1 MNVSLT
7 KELENFIG
15 ELVASGMYFSASE
28 VVRDGLRLLKEQ
40 EALKK
45 MRVEELRAEIMLGI
59 EDLKTGNSMSFTSE
73 EEIFQ
78 EVKNRAQK
86 RLNAKR
92 NGK

>member
-7 KELENFIG
+7 KELENFVG

-45 MRVEELRAEIMLGI
+45 IRVEELRAEIMRGYEQSQNGESKPLDI
-59 EDLKTGNSMSFTSE
+59 EAIKSE
-73 EEIFQ
+73 GEKILA
-78 EVKNRAQK
+78 K
-86 RLNAKR
+86 KR

>member
-15 ELVASGMYFSASE
+15 ELVASGMYYSASE

-40 EALKK
+40 EASKK
-45 MRVEELRAEIMLGI
+45 MRVEELRTEIMLGI
-59 EDLKTGNSMSFTSE
+59 EDLKAGNSMSFTSE

-78 EVKNRAQK
+78 EVKK
-86 RLNAKR
+86 RGQQRLGARRK
-92 NGK
+92 GK

>member
-7 KELENFIG
+7 KELENFVG

-45 MRVEELRAEIMLGI
+45 MRVEELRAEILRGFEQSQNGESKPLDI
-59 EDLKTGNSMSFTSE
+59 EAIKIEGEKIL
-73 EEIFQ
+73 
-78 EVKNRAQK
+78 AQ
-86 RLNAKR
+86 KR

>member
-15 ELVASGMYFSASE
+15 ELVASGMHFSASE

-45 MRVEELRAEIMLGI
+45 MRVEELRAEIMLRNRRF
-59 EDLKTGNSMSFTSE
+59 ENRKFDVVHFRRRNFSGN
-73 EEIFQ
+73 
-78 EVKNRAQK
+78 
-86 RLNAKR
+86 
-92 NGK
+92 

>member
-7 KELENFIG
+7 KELENFIS

-45 MRVEELRAEIMLGI
+45 MRVEELRAEILRGYKQSQNGESKPLDI
-59 EDLKTGNSMSFTSE
+59 EAIKTAGE
-73 EEIFQ
+73 KILVE
-78 EVKNRAQK
+78 
-86 RLNAKR
+86 KR

>member
-7 KELENFIG
+7 KELENFVS

-45 MRVEELRAEIMLGI
+45 MRVEELRAEILRGYEQSQNGESKPLDI
-59 EDLKTGNSMSFTSE
+59 ETIKTEGE
-73 EEIFQ
+73 KILAE
-78 EVKNRAQK
+78 RRQK
-86 RLNAKR
+86 K
-92 NGK
+92 

>member
-7 KELENFIG
+7 KELEIFVS
-15 ELVASGMYFSASE
+15 ELVASGMYYSASE

-45 MRVEELRAEIMLGI
+45 MRVEELKAEIMRGFEQSQNGESKPLDI
-59 EDLKTGNSMSFTSE
+59 EAIQTEGEKILTK
-73 EEIFQ
+73 
-78 EVKNRAQK
+78 
-86 RLNAKR
+86 KR

>member
-7 KELENFIG
+7 KELENFVG

-45 MRVEELRAEIMLGI
+45 MRVEELRAEILQGFEQSQKGESKPLDI
-59 EDLKTGNSMSFTSE
+59 EAIKAEGEKIL
-73 EEIFQ
+73 
-78 EVKNRAQK
+78 AQ
-86 RLNAKR
+86 KR